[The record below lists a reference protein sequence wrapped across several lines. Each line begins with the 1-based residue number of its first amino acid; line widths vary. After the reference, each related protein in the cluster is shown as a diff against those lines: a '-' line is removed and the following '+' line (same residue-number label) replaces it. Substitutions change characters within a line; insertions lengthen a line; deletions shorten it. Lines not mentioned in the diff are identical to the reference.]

1 MRIVQGAK
9 RIRYKGQTIF
19 LRVDELNRVQSY
31 LLNDGFAKSQGYK
44 SKLEMLK
51 VTTTHGNLWKLN
63 RNNIW
68 LTPKNKGNNSLIS
81 KFQEIYDKTKK
92 E

>member
-1 MRIVQGAK
+1 MRVLQEAK
-9 RIRYKGQTIF
+9 KIRYKGQNVF
-19 LRVDELNRVQSY
+19 LRVDELGNVKSY

-44 SKLEMLK
+44 NKLELLK
-51 VTTTHGNLWKLN
+51 VSTTFGNLCKLN
-63 RNNIW
+63 KRNIW

-81 KFQEIYDKTKK
+81 KFQEIYNNTKK